1 MSMPAVRPRRWTAA
15 EVRRL
20 IDEQPLKTPRYEL
33 VDGELLVTP
42 SPAPLHQRAIAE
54 LAFEIQSYLR
64 EFPVGILLIA
74 PSDVELE
81 VETVLQPDLF
91 VVPSGDWPR
100 YRTERVIRRLLLAVE
115 VISPSSGRYDR
126 VVKRPVYQRN
136 VPGYW
141 VVDLDSRLIE
151 RWLPGDSRPE
161 LLTETIEWLPA
172 DAVRPFVLELPAYFK
187 RVFGADE

>member
-20 IDEQPLKTPRYEL
+20 IDEQPLKNGAS
-33 VDGELLVTP
+33 D
-42 SPAPLHQRAIAE
+42 PAPPAR
-54 LAFEIQSYLR
+54 
-64 EFPVGILLIA
+64 GG
-74 PSDVELE
+74 SD
-81 VETVLQPDLF
+81 
-91 VVPSGDWPR
+91 
-100 YRTERVIRRLLLAVE
+100 LAVE
-115 VISPSSGRYDR
+115 RTLRP

-172 DAVRPFVLELPAYFK
+172 DAVRPFALELPAYFK
-187 RVFGADE
+187 RVFGANE